1 MSNFKEKFK
10 DGFLKC
16 LPLLIVLTSVG
27 LFTIAVKWIVG
38 TFYAPS
44 DTVTEKLYGDEKYV
58 VVQCYQAPSTT
69 YYVYGADY
77 VYDAEAHDN
86 AANEHENAHLQGDP
100 LVYFILNETALDMEN
115 TTVKTIYNGNALHI
129 VQLGEFVLYRLEG
142 QYGVFAPLRDYKE
155 STTSRK
161 NDLYVVRQLMKDDRW
176 TAFDLPEGET
186 AESFYDRLEK
196 IEWYL
201 DTEYEDN

>member
-16 LPLLIVLTSVG
+16 LPLLIVLISIG
-27 LFTIAVKWIVG
+27 LFTLAVKWIAG

-44 DTVTEKLYGDEKYV
+44 DTVTEKLYGDEEFV

-69 YYVYGADY
+69 YYVYAGDY
-77 VYDAEAHDN
+77 VYDADAHDN
-86 AANEHENAHLQGDP
+86 AANEHENAHLQGEP
-100 LVYFILNETALDMEN
+100 LVYFILNETALNMED
-115 TTVKTIYNGNALHI
+115 TVVKTVFKGNGLHV
-129 VQLGEFVLYRLEG
+129 VQLGEFALYRLEG

-186 AESFYDRLEK
+186 ADSFYAKLEK

-201 DTEYEDN
+201 DTEYEDD

>member
-16 LPLLIVLTSVG
+16 LPLLIVLTSIGV
-27 LFTIAVKWIVG
+27 FTLAVKWIAG

-44 DTVTEKLYGDEKYV
+44 DTVYEKVYGDEALV
-58 VVQCYQAPSTT
+58 VVHCYQAPSST
-69 YYVYGADY
+69 YYVYEEGY

-86 AANEHENAHLQGDP
+86 AANDHENAHLQGDP

-115 TTVKTIYNGNALHI
+115 TTVKTVYKGNGLHV
-129 VQLGEFVLYRLEG
+129 VQLGEFALYRLEG
-142 QYGVFAPLRDYKE
+142 QYGVFAPLREYDE
-155 STTSRK
+155 SATSRK

-176 TAFDLPEGET
+176 RNFDLPDYET
-186 AESFYDRLEK
+186 EQGFYERLEK